1 MSNMFSF
8 IFHLVRGG
16 SPWGTVRL
24 PDGRGIFFPWRNGEA
39 YLVASDEIY
48 HQIRR
53 KMILWK
59 IILFLVGMFLGP
71 AALMFLVKY
80 FGLWEVTGSSIWIMM
95 LMCLFLIILF
105 YVRWATKITRNLKSY
120 TGQDLDP
127 TKATSY
133 VESTKRNIAVYSTF
147 FFYCTAVIGVAMT
160 IMAIYIV
167 VADGWSWLAVLILAL
182 GLGSFASSVN
192 AIRLKRIMPK
202 QDFFK

>member
-8 IFHLVRGG
+8 IFHLLRGG

-24 PDGRGIFFPWRNGEA
+24 PDGRGIFFPWRNGVA
-39 YLVASDEIY
+39 YLVPSDEIY
-48 HQIRR
+48 HEIRR

-59 IILFLVGMFLGP
+59 IIFVLVGMFLGP
-71 AALMFLVKY
+71 VVLMLLVKY
-80 FGLWEVTGSSIWIMM
+80 FGLWEVTESSIWVMI
-95 LMCLFLIILF
+95 LICLFLIILF

-147 FFYCTAVIGVAMT
+147 FFYCTAVIGVAVST
-160 IMAIYIV
+160 IAIYIV

-182 GLGSFASSVN
+182 GLGSFVSSVN

>member
-8 IFHLVRGG
+8 IFHLLRGG

-24 PDGRGIFFPWRNGEA
+24 PDGQGIFFPWRNGVA
-39 YLVASDEIY
+39 YLVPSDEIY
-48 HQIRR
+48 HEIRR

-59 IILFLVGMFLGP
+59 IIFVLVGMFLGP
-71 AALMFLVKY
+71 VVLMLLVRY
-80 FGLWEVTGSSIWIMM
+80 SGLWEVTGSSIWVMI
-95 LMCLFLIILF
+95 LICLFLIILF
-105 YVRWATKITRNLKSY
+105 YVRWANRITRNLKSY

-147 FFYCTAVIGVAMT
+147 FFYCTAVIGVAMS

-167 VADGWSWLAVLILAL
+167 VADGWSWLAVLILVL
-182 GLGSFASSVN
+182 GIGSFASSVN